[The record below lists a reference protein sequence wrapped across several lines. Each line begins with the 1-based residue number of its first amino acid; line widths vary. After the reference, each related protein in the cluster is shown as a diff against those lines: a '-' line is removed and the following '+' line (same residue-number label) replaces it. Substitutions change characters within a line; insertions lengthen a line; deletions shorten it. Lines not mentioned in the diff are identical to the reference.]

1 MANQTRPHPEM
12 TNGVAWMPVA
22 MQPAPAPAT
31 SSGLG
36 LWVAALTGAIGLM
49 FGLMLAMGWQEIQI
63 QSAQRQAAQ
72 ATAELQAKKQV
83 IKAFCEVA
91 K

>member
-1 MANQTRPHPEM
+1 
-12 TNGVAWMPVA
+12 
-22 MQPAPAPAT
+22 
-31 SSGLG
+31 
-36 LWVAALTGAIGLM
+36 M